1 MQPLIQPDLRTLFLE
16 RIQDIN
22 RYLLQGVAECWKLA
36 PGPTESLLPPTA
48 SAEIQRILQ
57 RSSLEREQVLAQQDP
72 EVPLWLFR
80 PERALWSTLDRL
92 HATKHSHEELARIQ
106 TAASPWG
113 SETTEECY

>member
-1 MQPLIQPDLRTLFLE
+1 MPQVKHPDLRTLFLE

-22 RYLLQGVAECWKLA
+22 RYLLQGVAECWRLA

-48 SAEIQRILQ
+48 RAEIKSILQ
-57 RSSLEREQVLAQQDP
+57 RSSLERERLLAGQDP

-80 PERALWSTLDRL
+80 SERSLWSALDRL
-92 HATKHSHEELARIQ
+92 HDTRHSHEELARIQ

-113 SETTEECY
+113 TETIEER